1 MEVLFLVSRVL
12 LALVFVL
19 PGIQV
24 HLLQRAPTLELA
36 RRSRVPVPELLV
48 PLAGVVMVTG
58 GAMVILGLWA
68 DLGALLLASFSLAAA
83 PVHAFWREQDQLARQ
98 IQLGNFAKNLGLAA
112 GALLVFYAY
121 QEFPEAAFSLTGPLL

>member
-112 GALLVFYAY
+112 GALIVFYAY
-121 QEFPEAAFSLTGPLL
+121 QEVPEAAFSLTGPLL